1 MVVRFNTT
9 GQQQHTK
16 RLERARVR
24 GISSLKMITTR
35 NFISYRKN
43 FKMIGKWR
51 VIFLGEDSGDPS
63 RLTSG
68 PQGLGPPVR
77 KGLAPVLIKT
87 QLFYYVF

>member
-35 NFISYRKN
+35 NFISYRKKLQN
-43 FKMIGKWR
+43 DR
-51 VIFLGEDSGDPS
+51 PIFFAKDRAL
-63 RLTSG
+63 
-68 PQGLGPPVR
+68 
-77 KGLAPVLIKT
+77 K
-87 QLFYYVF
+87 